1 MLQQKEDS
9 DIMTLFSTGS
19 LLGSASSL
27 GVYLLQSYA
36 IYRLAVVRKL
46 PTPIFAFIPFFQ
58 LFMLGQIGDSM
69 KYMDRQI
76 NNLFG
81 NIPFAYALPLLS
93 IAGSILRYPLSG
105 IMSLIS
111 SFGMLLIYY
120 LVFSYY
126 AGRYRILFT
135 SICCLPLLVTALGI
149 LSILPVFGVFFA
161 LASGFLSIATIITPV
176 LGPLLILYCL
186 RGRR

>member
-1 MLQQKEDS
+1 M
-9 DIMTLFSTGS
+9 MTSLVTTGS
-19 LLGSASSL
+19 LLGSVLAL
-27 GVYLLQSYA
+27 GVYLLQSYS
-36 IYRLAVVRKL
+36 IYRLAVVRNL

-58 LFMLGQIGDSM
+58 LFMLGQIGDSL

-105 IMSLIS
+105 ITSLLS

-120 LVFSYY
+120 LVFSFY
-126 AGRYRILFT
+126 ARRHYILYT
-135 SICCLPLLVTALGI
+135 AICCLPLLVTALSI
-149 LSILPVFGVFFA
+149 LSALPVFGIFFA
-161 LASGFLSIATIITPV
+161 LASGFLSIAAIITPV
-176 LGPLLILYCL
+176 AGPLLILHCL